1 MDSAT
6 SDSSDPADSS
16 APSYSYL
23 SDSSD
28 LSRVVA
34 SAPYLP
40 EVEGEV
46 TLVKFVVVGP
56 LGVGKTTM
64 ITSLSDY
71 APMTTDEPMTQAG
84 ERIDRLRRQGK
95 SETTVA
101 MDFGRI
107 TLDTELIA
115 YLFGAPGQDRFQ
127 ALWDDMT
134 YGALGGVVL
143 ADTQRLD
150 DSFQAMDRL
159 EALRLPY
166 VVAVNAFDGNEYYE
180 GDELREAFQL
190 TPDQPLLTMDARER
204 SSSKLALVGLV
215 RYLQA
220 LNSRYHLSQEST

>member
-6 SDSSDPADSS
+6 SDPSDPSSPSGSSDASDPPD
-16 APSYSYL
+16 PSHP
-23 SDSSD
+23 
-28 LSRVVA
+28 VA

-71 APMTTDEPMTQAG
+71 EPMTTDEPMTQAG
-84 ERIDRLRRQGK
+84 EEIDQLRRQGK
-95 SETTVA
+95 TETTVA

-107 TLDTELIA
+107 TLHEDLIA

-134 YGALGGVVL
+134 YGALGAVVL

-150 DSFQAMDRL
+150 DSFHAMDRL
-159 EALRLPY
+159 EALQLPY
-166 VVAVNAFDGNEYYE
+166 LVAVNAFDGNERYE
-180 GDELREAFQL
+180 PDELREAFQL
-190 TPDQPLLTMDARER
+190 APDTPLLTLDARER
-204 SSSKLALVGLV
+204 SSSKLALVELV

-220 LNSRYHLSQEST
+220 LNSRYHLT